1 MINRRNLKFCAVLL
15 GIILIN
21 TAYLA
26 QDEKKALTF
35 QDIMNFRQ
43 IQNPKISADGFW
55 VVYAVKPDRGDGAAV
70 VCSITDSKK
79 YVIERGAGPVISSN
93 GVWVAASVK
102 PPAVES
108 AGSKK
113 KKPQPGMAL
122 LNTRTGDIRQFEKVK
137 GFAFSD
143 DSRWL
148 AYHMFKED
156 KKPEKEDE
164 KTKEEKAVDKPK
176 VGTTLNLVNIETG
189 EEIQIPFVLEFAFDS
204 QSHYLAYALAGEEG
218 KDNGVYFIELGEQ
231 GWARKILV
239 QHNMLLCSSLTW
251 TKKGSRLAF
260 LAADMKEGSDLDRD
274 AVLWLWKGGNN
285 KPSAVVA
292 AQNLASGWFLPEK
305 NWIRWSR
312 DGKRLF
318 FGIKTEELRQTK
330 VDEKNKAE
338 EIDLF
343 DVDQILEKSEVDVW
357 HWNDPLI
364 NPNQKINWSRVKEKT
379 YAAVYQVDSRRMV
392 QLADLELPDL
402 QITENPNYLLGVTNI
417 PYQQE
422 MTWYGRVFDLYIV
435 NLKNGSRN
443 KVASRLESRAS
454 LSPNGRYVVFYAD
467 KHWHSYDRR
476 SGNIRNLTEG
486 LEVAFFDEDHDYP
499 SKAPGYGTA
508 GWMENDQAVLLY
520 DKYDI
525 WKIPIRSGKPENI
538 TQGKGREGF
547 YTFRI
552 VWTDP
557 EKEYFSSSEQLLLT
571 AYHNKAKNWGFYKC
585 GLRNT
590 GVSPLLEEQ
599 KKFQFLAKAE
609 KADAILYTREAYDE
623 FPDLWVSDI
632 GFTTPQKISKVNP
645 QIADFAWGSAELV
658 EWESVDGYP
667 LQGVLI
673 KPGNY
678 EEGKKYPVLVYYYR
692 FFSQRLFEFNQMV
705 INHRPNFPFYA
716 SNGYAVF
723 LPDIRFDVGL
733 PGYSA
738 TKCLVPG
745 IQKIIDMG
753 VADPKAIGLHGHSWS
768 GYQTAHV
775 ITQTNIFTCAV
786 AGAPVSNM
794 TSAYSGIRWGT
805 GLARQFQYE
814 QSQSRIGGSL
824 WEKRDLYIENS
835 PVFFADRIQTPLL
848 IIFGDEDGAVPW
860 YQGIE
865 LYLAMRRLKKD
876 CVFLQYRGEPHHPQ
890 KYPNKLDWFKKMKEY
905 LDHYLKGV
913 PGPDWITKGIPYKG
927 K

>member
-1 MINRRNLKFCAVLL
+1 MLKKQGFKLIAVF
-15 GIILIN
+15 ILFFLVA
-21 TAYLA
+21 TANSA
-26 QDEKKALTF
+26 TAEKKALTF

-43 IQNPKISADGFW
+43 IQNPKISADGLW
-55 VVYAVKPDRGDGAAV
+55 VAYAVKPDRGDGAV
-70 VCSITDSKK
+70 VVRSVQDGKE
-79 YVIERGAGPVISSN
+79 YVIERGAGPKIA
-93 GVWVAASVK
+93 GTGYWVAAAVK
-102 PPAVES
+102 PPAAES

-113 KKPQPGMAL
+113 PKPQPGMAL
-122 LNTRTGDIRQFEKVK
+122 LDTRTGEILQFEKVQK
-137 GFAFSD
+137 FAFSE

-148 AYHMFKED
+148 AYHLFKEE
-156 KKPEKEDE
+156 KKPEKEG
-164 KTKEEKAVDKPK
+164 KKASEEKNGKKPK
-176 VGTTLNLVNIETG
+176 VGTTLILVNIETG
-189 EEIQIPFVLEFAFDS
+189 EEIQIPFVLEFAFDGP
-204 QSHYLAYALAGEEG
+204 SHYLAYALAGEAG
-218 KDNGVYFIELGEQ
+218 KDNGLYFIELSQQ
-231 GWARKILV
+231 GWSRKILV
-239 QHNMLLCSSLTW
+239 QQDMLLCSALTW
-251 TKKGSRLAF
+251 TKEGSRLAF
-260 LAADMKEGSDLDRD
+260 LAADMNEGSDLDRD

-285 KPSAVVA
+285 KPFAAVA
-292 AQNLASGWFLPEK
+292 ASSISSDWFLPEK
-305 NWIRWSR
+305 NRLRWSK

-318 FGIKTEELRQTK
+318 LGLKPEEFRQTEAEKKDTEEK
-330 VDEKNKAE
+330 
-338 EIDLF
+338 IDPF
-343 DVDQILEKSEVDVW
+343 DVAKILEKSEVDVW

-364 NPNQKINWSRVKEKT
+364 NPNQKKNWSRTKAKT
-379 YAAVYQVDSRRMV
+379 YSAVYHVDSRRLV
-392 QLADLELPDL
+392 QLADRGLPDMR
-402 QITENPNYLLGVTNI
+402 INENPNYALGVSGL

-422 MTWYGRVFDLYIV
+422 MTWYGQVNDLYIV

-443 KVASRLESRAS
+443 KIASRLESRAS
-454 LSPNGRYVVFYAD
+454 ISPGGRYVVYYAD
-467 KHWHSYDRR
+467 KHWHLFDRR
-476 SGNIRNLTEG
+476 SGKIRNLTKG
-486 LEVAFFDEDHDYP
+486 LAVPFFDEDHDYP
-499 SKAPGYGTA
+499 SKVPSYGTA
-508 GWMENDQAVLLY
+508 GWVGNDQAVLIY

-525 WKIPIRSGKPENI
+525 WKFPLRSGAPVNV
-538 TQGKGREGF
+538 TNGKGREEL

-552 VWTDP
+552 VRTDTEQQFFNP
-557 EKEYFSSSEQLLLT
+557 AEKLLLT
-571 AYHNKAKNWGFYKC
+571 AYHNKTKNWGFYEC
-585 GLRNT
+585 GLSNT
-590 GVSPLLEEQ
+590 GTGPLLEEQ
-599 KKFQFLAKAE
+599 KKFKFIAKAE
-609 KADAILYTREAYDE
+609 KADTVLYSREAYDE
-623 FPDLWVSDI
+623 FPDLWVSDT
-632 GFTTPQKISKVNP
+632 GFTAPQKISDVNP
-645 QIADFAWGSAELV
+645 QKADFAWGSAELV
-658 EWESVDGYP
+658 AWESLDGYP
-667 LQGVLI
+667 LQGILI

-678 EEGKKYPVLVYYYR
+678 EEGKRYPVLVYYYR
-692 FFSQRLFEFNQMV
+692 FFSQRLYEFNQMV

-723 LPDIRFDVGL
+723 LPDIRFDVGH

-745 IQKIIDMG
+745 IQKIIESG
-753 VADPKAIGLHGHSWS
+753 VADPEAIGLHGHSWS

-905 LDHYLKGV
+905 FDHYLKGA